1 MRALLQRVSDAS
13 VAADGVVVGRIGKG
27 LLVFLGVLKGDA
39 EKDIEY
45 MAKKISNIRIFEDTN
60 GKMNLSVLDAHGSIL
75 VVSQFT
81 LAADCRKGNRPSF
94 DNAEEPGKAER
105 MYLEMVARLSEEG
118 IQVASGRFA
127 SHMKVHLVNDGPV
140 TVLID
145 SRKDSP

>member
-60 GKMNLSVLDAHGSIL
+60 GKMNLSVLDAQGSIL

-94 DNAEEPGKAER
+94 DNAEELRRAER

-127 SHMKVHLVNDGPV
+127 SHMQVHLVNDGPV